1 MANWLFKEEPSNY
14 SYDTLARDGKT
25 SWTGVRNPVAQRH
38 LRSIKKGDRI
48 FFYHT
53 GDEKAVVGIARA
65 LGDAYPDPAD
75 TSGKLHAVDFSLDPS
90 RRYTVWTGVFG
101 GLFLSLSYFGT
112 DQSQV
117 QRYIGGAS
125 LREGRLGLMFNAV
138 LKIPMQ
144 FVILLLGALLF
155 VFYQFAPHPV
165 FFNQAEWRRHAED
178 SRHSTI

>member
-1 MANWLFKEEPSNY
+1 
-14 SYDTLARDGKT
+14 
-25 SWTGVRNPVAQRH
+25 
-38 LRSIKKGDRI
+38 
-48 FFYHT
+48 
-53 GDEKAVVGIARA
+53 
-65 LGDAYPDPAD
+65 
-75 TSGKLHAVDFSLDPS
+75 

-125 LREGRLGLMFNAV
+125 LREGRLGLMFNAM

-155 VFYQFAPHPV
+155 VFYQFAPRPV
-165 FFNQAEWRRHAED
+165 FFNQAEWRRHPHLGRFHAIAAA
-178 SRHSTI
+178 HAGAVVPCPPAIGAWL